1 MARAAERVTT
11 DADERRARL
20 ERARLMLLFT
30 PALCPTESEPLA
42 LLARVLPELDVV
54 QVRIK
59 AHALGTSPA
68 RELAEWTRRVLALV
82 REQASPALVLV
93 NDRVDVA
100 AALAAEGVDGV
111 HLGADDCPPAL
122 ARAELGEAALIGL
135 STHSAADVV
144 RAADEPVDYLGFGPV
159 HPSATKGY
167 TSGLGC
173 EAAWIAARAT
183 LRPLFPIGGIEL
195 ANAAELAPIGRA
207 ALSRA
212 ILCADDPLA
221 AARELRAL
229 LAAE

>member
-1 MARAAERVTT
+1 VLLSAEAA
-11 DADERRARL
+11 AERRARL

-30 PALCPTESEPLA
+30 PSLCPPGREPLA
-42 LLARVLPELDVV
+42 VLARALPALDVV
-54 QVRIK
+54 QVRVK
-59 AHALGTSPA
+59 DDALGTSPA

-82 REQASPALVLV
+82 RGEASPALVLV

-100 AALAAEGVDGV
+100 AVLAAEGVDGV

-159 HPSATKGY
+159 HPTATKGY
-167 TSGLGC
+167 ATGLGW
-173 EAAWIAARAT
+173 EAAWIAARSST
-183 LRPLFPIGGIEL
+183 RPVFPIGGIDRE
-195 ANAAELAPIGRA
+195 NAVELAPIGRA
-207 ALSRA
+207 AVSRA
-212 ILCADDPLA
+212 ILCAADPRA

-229 LAAE
+229 LSTEG